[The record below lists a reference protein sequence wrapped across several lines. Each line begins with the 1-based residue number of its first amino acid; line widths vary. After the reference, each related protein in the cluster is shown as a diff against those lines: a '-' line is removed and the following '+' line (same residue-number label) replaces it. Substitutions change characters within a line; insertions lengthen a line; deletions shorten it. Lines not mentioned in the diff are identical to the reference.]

1 MIGPLTH
8 YMNKQNPGYTFFPY
22 IHQENMTFWRGAQLP
37 MYVFSTSEVVDSW
50 CISVA
55 TFTKK
60 S

>member
-1 MIGPLTH
+1 
-8 YMNKQNPGYTFFPY
+8 MNKQNPFLGYSFFPY

-37 MYVFSTSEVVDSW
+37 IYLGSTLDSW
-50 CISVA
+50 RISVA